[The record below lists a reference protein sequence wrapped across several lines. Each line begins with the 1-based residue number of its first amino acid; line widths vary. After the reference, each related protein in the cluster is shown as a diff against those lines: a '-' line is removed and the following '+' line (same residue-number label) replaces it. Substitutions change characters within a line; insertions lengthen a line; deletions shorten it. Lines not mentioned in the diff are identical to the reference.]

1 MAKSANW
8 GTIYR
13 LIMAQGRSE
22 KNIEKIKSKF
32 GQCSTDVE
40 RDALFKSCKGS
51 GFKSAA
57 QQNKALH
64 GGVDTK
70 AILESDR
77 AHNDDGTF
85 TADDPATPEKN
96 EAFAPPKKVSKG
108 TGKTR
113 VTRTG
118 KKG

>member
-51 GFKSAA
+51 GFKSDTL
-57 QQNKALH
+57 QNKALH

-70 AILESDR
+70 ALSEPTR